1 MVIFADCDETILCSE
16 GILSAY
22 VSHEG
27 MKNDRH
33 ERQVAI
39 EKEVF

>member
-1 MVIFADCDETILCSE
+1 MVIFDDCDETTLCSE

-27 MKNDRH
+27 MKNDCH
-33 ERQVAI
+33 ERHVAI

>member
-1 MVIFADCDETILCSE
+1 MVIFADCDQTRLYSE

-27 MKNDRH
+27 MKNDCH
-33 ERQVAI
+33 ERHVAI

>member
-1 MVIFADCDETILCSE
+1 MVIFDDCDETRLYSE